1 MMNLS
6 GYEIDIEKLRIIEPN
21 MNKVEVGDIIS
32 SSTKPDIYCLYMIE
46 KILPNRRLEIREVRN
61 DRSMLRDFNPDIFN
75 GIVAR
80 ARVTNWKKRILNG

>member
-61 DRSMLRDFNPDIFN
+61 DRMMGDFNPDIFN

>member
-1 MMNLS
+1 MMNLT

-32 SSTKPDIYCLYMIE
+32 SSSRPEVGNIYKVE

-61 DRSMLRDFNPDIFN
+61 NRMTGDFTPNIFN

>member
-21 MNKVEVGDIIS
+21 MNKVEVGDIICS
-32 SSTKPDIYCLYMIE
+32 SSIPHIDNLYKVE

-61 DRSMLRDFNPDIFN
+61 DRMLGDFNPDIFN